1 MYAADGTEVVFKRY
15 TCIFDH
21 IPYLYM
27 LKIKS
32 GLAMLHMVRNHFEGF
47 TKKQIEKSTLASEVQ
62 AMIGYPTDSNFKYI
76 VRHRA
81 LSDFP
86 VTFQEVSNSLAIF
99 GPGLSGVCGK
109 TVRCRPETVD
119 TTFQHITN
127 YFYALH
133 KFVTLN
139 ANVMFVIGVTFLTTL
154 SIDIRMLTDEHLNS
168 LTSPMII
175 IILRKVAY
183 LYALGDFIVLIILM
197 DMEFEEVKK

>member
-1 MYAADGTEVVFKRY
+1 MHAADGTSVVFKRY
-15 TCIFDH
+15 TCICDH

-47 TKKQIEKSTLASEVQ
+47 TKKQIEKATLASEVQ
-62 AMIGYPTDSNFKYI
+62 AMIGYPTDSTFKYI

-109 TVRCRPETVD
+109 
-119 TTFQHITN
+119 
-127 YFYALH
+127 
-133 KFVTLN
+133 K
-139 ANVMFVIGVTFLTTL
+139 
-154 SIDIRMLTDEHLNS
+154 
-168 LTSPMII
+168 
-175 IILRKVAY
+175 
-183 LYALGDFIVLIILM
+183 
-197 DMEFEEVKK
+197 